1 MNNSNRSA
9 WLIVISGLL
18 VACLCFATAGA
29 GLTYFA
35 LQAAAQSGVT
45 SRPSNLPSTG
55 RITAAPA
62 IAPTVA
68 RTPVASNSPIIDDYQ
83 ALVTAVLPREDL
95 ADIAVRFKGVP
106 ADEAQFSCPTLA
118 AGYDIGDTRTFTLSN
133 QDDNTQ
139 FVVTAQLEYET
150 PHAYMWVQT
159 EPERVRLNATKL
171 KQAADQ
177 FEQKIYPTNRA
188 FFGSEESPG
197 VDCDEHVHVLHVTGV
212 GRTVGGYFSSVDS
225 YPNEVRSDSN
235 EGQMF
240 IMHAERGYNGSD
252 PGSESYMSTLAHEF
266 QHMISFNQTHAPSLW
281 LEEGAAQLAERLNGY
296 ADTVTSVYDFAA
308 VPETQLNTWGEGTA
322 GGNSAHY
329 GGGYLF
335 WSYLFDRFGEDTTK
349 ALARNPERSPQ
360 AYMKVLADKGVTNPD
375 TGKPFTFE
383 ELFSDFVVANAVG
396 RQQVEKGSNRYNY
409 ASIDV
414 PPMTTRNS
422 LNNGD
427 YPFNIR
433 EAVPQFGTHYYEL
446 KGNKP
451 VSVTFAGSTVV
462 PLLPMQGAD
471 GAFWWSNRAD
481 QSNPRLTREVDL
493 TNVKEATLN
502 FRTWFRMEE
511 DYDYAYV
518 SVSEDGGVTWKTLE
532 TPDCTTDN
540 PQNANLGC
548 GYNGPS
554 GGDDTPQWIDQTV
567 DLTPYAGKK
576 FLLRFETIT
585 DAGVNREGFAID
597 NISIPEIDF
606 TDDGSSDDGWKTEG
620 WSRVENTLPQSW
632 TVQAILTN
640 NDGSISVVRMP
651 LNNNTG
657 ALPID
662 LGGKV
667 RSALLAVSP
676 TTQVTTVPGAYD
688 LQIKQNL
695 LTI

>member
-1 MNNSNRSA
+1 MRNSNRSA
-9 WLIVISGLL
+9 WLIVISGLI

-35 LQAAAQSGVT
+35 LQASSQGGIAA
-45 SRPSNLPSTG
+45 RPGGLPSSSH
-55 RITAAPA
+55 TAAPA
-62 IAPTVA
+62 VVPTVA
-68 RTPVASNSPIIDDYQ
+68 RTPVAAGSAINSTYQ
-83 ALVTAVLPREDL
+83 NLANAMLPREDL

-106 ADEAQFSCPTLA
+106 ASAAQISCPTLSK
-118 AGYDIGDTRTFTLSN
+118 GYEIGATRTFTLSN

-139 FVVTAQLEYET
+139 FVITAQLEYKT

-159 EPERVRLNATKL
+159 EPERVRLNANKL
-171 KQAADQ
+171 RQAADE
-177 FEQKIYPTNRA
+177 FERQIYTTNRA
-188 FFGSEESPG
+188 FFGDEASPG

-225 YPNEVRSDSN
+225 FSRAVRSDSN

-308 VPETQLNTWGEGTA
+308 VPETQLNTWGEGSA

-335 WSYLFDRFGEDTTK
+335 WSYLYDRFGEDMVK
-349 ALARNPERSPQ
+349 KLARNPERSPQ
-360 AYMKVLADKGVTNPD
+360 ALMRVLADNGVTNPD

-383 ELFSDFVVANAVG
+383 EVFSDFVVANFVG
-396 RQQVEKGSNRYNY
+396 RQKVESGGNRFNY

-422 LNNGD
+422 LGSSD
-427 YPFNIR
+427 LPFNVR

-451 VSVTFAGSTVV
+451 VSVTFAGSTIV
-462 PLLPMQGAD
+462 PILPMQDAD
-471 GAFWWSNRAD
+471 GVFWWSNRAD
-481 QSNPRLTREVDL
+481 QSNPRLTREIDL
-493 TNVKEATLN
+493 TGVKSATLN
-502 FRTWFRMEE
+502 FRTWFRMEA

-518 SVSEDGGVTWKTLE
+518 SVSEDGGVTWRTLKP
-532 TPDCTTDN
+532 PDCTTAN

-548 GYNGPS
+548 GYNGTS
-554 GGDDTPQWIDQTV
+554 GGDDAPQWIDQTV
-567 DLTPYAGKK
+567 DLTPLAGKK

-597 NISIPEIDF
+597 NISIPEINWK
-606 TDDGSSDDGWKTEG
+606 DDGSDDAGWKSEG
-620 WSRVENTLPQSW
+620 WSRVENTLPQFW
-632 TVQAILTN
+632 QVQAILTDR
-640 NDGSISVVRMP
+640 DGRVTVQRMA
-651 LNNNTG
+651 LKNNTG
-657 ALPID
+657 TLPID
-662 LGGKV
+662 LGGV
-667 RSALLAVSP
+667 RSAVLAISP
-676 TTQVTTVPGAYD
+676 LTQVTTVPGAYD
-688 LQIKQNL
+688 LQIK
-695 LTI
+695 

>member
-1 MNNSNRSA
+1 LS
-9 WLIVISGLL
+9 
-18 VACLCFATAGA
+18 
-29 GLTYFA
+29 
-35 LQAAAQSGVT
+35 
-45 SRPSNLPSTG
+45 
-55 RITAAPA
+55 
-62 IAPTVA
+62 
-68 RTPVASNSPIIDDYQ
+68 
-83 ALVTAVLPREDL
+83 
-95 ADIAVRFKGVP
+95 K
-106 ADEAQFSCPTLA
+106 
-118 AGYDIGDTRTFTLSN
+118 GYDIGATRTFTLSN

-139 FVVTAQLEYET
+139 FVATARLEYKT
-150 PHAYMWVQT
+150 AHAYMWVQT
-159 EPERVRLNATKL
+159 EPERVRLNAGKL
-171 KQAADQ
+171 KQAADE
-177 FEQKIYPTNRA
+177 FEQKIYPTTRA
-188 FFGSEESPG
+188 FFGNEESPG

-225 YPNEVRSDSN
+225 YPTAVRSDSN

-308 VPETQLNTWGEGTA
+308 NPDTQLNTWGEGTA

-335 WSYLFDRFGEDTTK
+335 WSYLYDRFGEDITRK
-349 ALARNPERSPQ
+349 LARNSERSPQ
-360 AYMKVLADKGVTNPD
+360 AFMKVLADAGVTNPD
-375 TGKPFTFE
+375 TGKAFTFE
-383 ELFSDFVVANAVG
+383 ALFSDFVVANYAG
-396 RQQVEKGSNRYNY
+396 RQTVEAGGNRYNY
-409 ASIDV
+409 AAIDV
-414 PPMTTRNS
+414 PPMSTRES
-422 LNNGD
+422 LGSGD
-427 YPFNIR
+427 LPFNTR

-462 PLLPMQGAD
+462 PLLPAQNSD

-481 QSNPRLTREVDL
+481 QSNPRLTREIDL
-493 TNVKEATLN
+493 TSVKSATLN
-502 FRTWFRMEE
+502 FRTWYRMEE

-532 TPDCTTDN
+532 TPACTTDN

-554 GGDDTPQWIDQTV
+554 GGETPQWIDQKV

-576 FLLRFETIT
+576 FLIRFETVT

-597 NISIPEIDF
+597 NISIPEINF
-606 TDDGSSDDGWKTEG
+606 KDDSSSDAGWKAEG
-620 WSRVENTLPQSW
+620 WARVENTLPQSW
-632 TVQAILTN
+632 TVQAILTGR
-640 NDGSISVVRMP
+640 DGKLSVQRMT

-657 ALPID
+657 VLPID
-662 LGGKV
+662 LGGNV
-667 RSALLAVSP
+667 RSAVLAVSP
-676 TTQVTTVPGAYD
+676 TTQVTTVQGAYD
-688 LQIKQNL
+688 LQIK
-695 LTI
+695 

>member
-9 WLIVISGLL
+9 WLIVITGLI

-29 GLTYFA
+29 GLTYLA
-35 LQAAAQSGVT
+35 LQAAAQSDVA
-45 SRPSNLPSTG
+45 SRPSSLPSSG
-55 RITAAPA
+55 RTTSAPVV
-62 IAPTVA
+62 APTVA
-68 RTPVASNSPIIDDYQ
+68 RTPVAGNSTINSTYQ
-83 ALVTAVLPREDL
+83 DLVNAVLPREDL

-106 ADEAQFSCPTLA
+106 ASEAQFSCPTLSK
-118 AGYDIGDTRTFTLSN
+118 GYEVGATRTFTLSN
-133 QDDNTQ
+133 QDDNSQ
-139 FVVTAQLEYET
+139 FVATARLEYKT

-159 EPERVRLNATKL
+159 EPERVRLNL
-171 KQAADQ
+171 NRLRQAAND
-177 FEQKIYPTNRA
+177 FENKIYPTTRA
-188 FFGSEESPG
+188 FFGEEESPG
-197 VDCDEHVHVLHVTGV
+197 VDCDVHVHVLHVTGV
-212 GRTVGGYFSSVDS
+212 GRTVGGYFSSVDG

-296 ADTVTSVYDFAA
+296 AETVTSVYDFAA
-308 VPETQLNTWGEGTA
+308 NPDTQLNTWGEGTA

-335 WSYLFDRFGEDTTK
+335 WSYLYDRFGEDIVRK
-349 ALARNPERSPQ
+349 LARSPERSPQ
-360 AYMKVLADKGVTNPD
+360 AFIKVLADSGVTNSE
-375 TGKPFTFE
+375 TAKPFTFE
-383 ELFSDFVVANAVG
+383 EIFSDFAVANYVG
-396 RQQVEKGSNRYNY
+396 RQSIEAGSNRFNY
-409 ASIDV
+409 ATIDV
-414 PPMTTRNS
+414 PPMSTRNS
-422 LNNGD
+422 LNSGD
-427 YPFNIR
+427 YPYNVR

-446 KGNKP
+446 KGSKP

-462 PLLPMQGAD
+462 PLLPAQNSD

-481 QSNPRLTREVDL
+481 QSNSRLTREIDL
-493 TNVKEATLN
+493 TRVNSATLN

-548 GYNGPS
+548 GYNGSS
-554 GGDDTPQWIDQTV
+554 GGDTPQWIDQQV
-567 DLTPYAGKK
+567 DITPYAGKK

-597 NISIPEIDF
+597 NISIPEINF
-606 TDDGSSDDGWKTEG
+606 TDTGNSDAGWKSEG
-620 WSRVENTLPQSW
+620 WTRVENTLPQSW
-632 TVQAILTN
+632 TVQAILTGS
-640 NDGSISVVRMP
+640 DGKITVQRMTMKD
-651 LNNNTG
+651 NTG
-657 ALPID
+657 TLPID
-662 LGGKV
+662 LGGNV
-667 RSALLAVSP
+667 RSAVLAVSP

-688 LQIKQNL
+688 LQIR
-695 LTI
+695 

>member
-9 WLIVISGLL
+9 WLLVITGLI

-35 LQAAAQSGVT
+35 LQASSQGGIA
-45 SRPSNLPSTG
+45 SRPGGLPSSG
-55 RITAAPA
+55 HTAAPA
-62 IAPTVA
+62 TAPTVA
-68 RTPVASNSPIIDDYQ
+68 RTPVATNSPINSSYQ
-83 ALVTAVLPREDL
+83 TLVNAVLPREDL

-106 ADEAQFSCPTLA
+106 ASDVQVSCPTLSK
-118 AGYDIGDTRTFTLSN
+118 GYDIGDTRTFTLSN

-139 FVVTAQLEYET
+139 YVATARLDYKT

-159 EPERVRLNATKL
+159 APERVRLNANKL
-171 KQAADQ
+171 KQAAED
-177 FEQKIYPTNRA
+177 FENKIYPTNRA
-188 FFGSEESPG
+188 FFGNEESPG
-197 VDCDEHVHVLHVTGV
+197 VDCDVHVHVLHVTGV

-225 YPNEVRSDSN
+225 YPSAVRSDSN

-335 WSYLFDRFGEDTTK
+335 WSYLFDRFGEDMTK
-349 ALARNPERSPQ
+349 KLARNPERSPQ
-360 AYMKVLADKGVTNPD
+360 ALMKVLADAGVTNPD

-383 ELFSDFVVANAVG
+383 EVFSDFVVANAVG
-396 RQQVEKGSNRYNY
+396 RQKIEPSGNRYNY
-409 ASIDV
+409 ATIDV

-422 LNNGD
+422 VSNSDL
-427 YPFNIR
+427 PFSVR

-451 VSVTFAGSTVV
+451 MSINFAGSTIV
-462 PLLPMQGAD
+462 PILPMQNAD
-471 GAFWWSNRAD
+471 GTFWWSNRAD
-481 QSNPRLTREVDL
+481 QSNSRLTREVDL
-493 TNVKEATLN
+493 TGVTSATLN

-518 SVSEDGGVTWKTLE
+518 SVSEDGGVTWKTLD
-532 TPDCTTDN
+532 TPACTTDN

-548 GYNGPS
+548 GYNGAS
-554 GGDDTPQWIDQTV
+554 GGGDTPQWIDQTV
-567 DLTPYAGKK
+567 DLTPMAGKK
-576 FLLRFETIT
+576 FLLRFEAIT

-597 NISIPEIDF
+597 NISIPEINF
-606 TDDGSSDDGWKTEG
+606 KDDGNSDAGWKSEG
-620 WSRVENTLPQSW
+620 WSRVENTLPQYW
-632 TVQAILTN
+632 QVQAIVTGR
-640 NDGSISVVRMP
+640 DGKVTVERMA
-651 LNNNTG
+651 LKDNTG
-657 ALPID
+657 TLAID
-662 LGGKV
+662 LGGNA
-667 RSALLAVSP
+667 RSALLAISP
-676 TTQVTTVPGAYD
+676 LTQVTTVPAAYD
-688 LQIKQNL
+688 LQIK
-695 LTI
+695 